1 MKRNLLIIT
10 LLFLGSFVILL
21 LGNIIIIGE
30 KIASLSQVAWA
41 EYAFYTLILVVFYAV
56 VIRPVVRV
64 HRAPQFPALSIDGE
78 WNTAQLVAFGHK
90 LADNCNYIPK
100 DKSCPE
106 LRKLHQQRL
115 REDLERYAT
124 SKEELVQIISKELK
138 LLLDYFDGKEP
149 ESKLAKKIDQKVFEA
164 KRNDQWRRE
173 YMSYQMELNQQYRNG
188 KEEGRKEGIDDM
200 SKLIKMLISENKY
213 E

>member
-30 KIASLSQVAWA
+30 KIASLSHVAWA
-41 EYAFYTLILVVFYAV
+41 EYAFYTLLLVVFYVV

-64 HRAPQFPALSIDGE
+64 HRAPQIPALSIDGE

-138 LLLDYFDGKEP
+138 L
-149 ESKLAKKIDQKVFEA
+149 S
-164 KRNDQWRRE
+164 
-173 YMSYQMELNQQYRNG
+173 
-188 KEEGRKEGIDDM
+188 
-200 SKLIKMLISENKY
+200 LIHI
-213 E
+213 